1 MINTKVILILFHLP
15 LFAIAL
21 YALGIWKKLKPEL
34 KILAWYL
41 VLTGVLQIISLVF
54 WFLHINNLPILHFLV
69 PLRFVLLV
77 FMYKSILSG
86 YVRSWVLDALM
97 IGFCAF
103 SILNTLFFDPWNT
116 FNSNAMTVES
126 IVMIILSLS
135 TYVFLMDKR
144 MTEHLKNYLRSAELM
159 NSGVFIYY
167 TSSLLLT
174 YFGKYIIQVI
184 NPELS
189 RYTWIIHGIF
199 SVIMYYYFWRALW
212 KQNTT

>member
-1 MINTKVILILFHLP
+1 MFHLP
-15 LFAIAL
+15 LLAISFYVL
-21 YALGIWKKLKPEL
+21 WIWKALRREL
-34 KILAWYL
+34 RTLSWYL
-41 VLTGVLQIISLVF
+41 ILTGVLQIASLVL
-54 WFLHINNLPILHFLV
+54 WFLHVNNLPVLHFLV

-97 IGFCAF
+97 IGFCIF
-103 SILNTLFFDPWNT
+103 SVVNTIFFDPWNT
-116 FNSNAMTVES
+116 FNSNAMTLES
-126 IVMIILSLS
+126 IILIILSLS

-144 MTEHLKNYLRSAELM
+144 MTEHLKNYLRSVELM

-174 YFGKYIIQVI
+174 YFGKYTIQVI

-199 SVIMYYYFWRALW
+199 SVIMYYFFWRALW
-212 KQNTT
+212 KRNST

>member
-1 MINTKVILILFHLP
+1 MINTKFILVLFHIP
-15 LFAIAL
+15 LFAISFYVL
-21 YALGIWKKLKPEL
+21 CIWGKLRQEL
-34 KILAWYL
+34 KTLSWYL
-41 VLTGVLQIISLVF
+41 ILTGVLQIASLVM
-54 WFLHINNLPILHFLV
+54 WFLHVNNLPVLHVLV

-86 YVRSWVLDALM
+86 YVRSWVLDAL
-97 IGFCAF
+97 IVGFCVF
-103 SILNTLFFDPWNT
+103 SVVNTIFFDPWNT
-116 FNSNAMTVES
+116 FNSNAMTLES
-126 IVMIILSLS
+126 IILIILSLS

-144 MTEHLKNYLRSAELM
+144 MTEHLKNYLRSVELM

-174 YFGKYIIQVI
+174 YFGKYTIQVI

-199 SVIMYYYFWRALW
+199 SVIMYYFFWRALW
-212 KQNTT
+212 KRNST